1 MVWFV
6 VWFVSL
12 QMSAS
17 LLPDDLSIPYFGLSQ
32 QHNQQIMTIFP
43 HNESNGQT
51 DVDQGKCLYTTY
63 GGKTVEEISQLISSE
78 MVQKSFDVQGSFTRL
93 RKNLELK
100 LQSNLP
106 FNILYLGGSV
116 CVGHGCHLCKS
127 SGNSFQV
134 NEASFHCSWTHRL
147 TRYVEFLIEQIRSK
161 SQSPPSRHSL
171 VSSRYCCKSATSSN
185 MGLDILITKS
195 YHSLLCQLSNSKPAS
210 GDWEPDLIFWD
221 YSVNDLSSRVSLC
234 LLNLSD
240 SLQWFRNRSR
250 RDVFEGL
257 VLKALNLTSAP
268 QLIVFE
274 SLNRRLD
281 LKPSDMKHMDESR
294 EDRTVTS
301 RRYNIPMVNY
311 LSALGLEQAPP
322 LTPYYAQLESDRHP
336 GWPTHMLWSQ
346 LMSEVIVFGLRQSQ
360 SRDSAL
366 PVLLDP
372 ISVNSTKHSLCLQ
385 VRTTRSSPFP
395 SSPLTVSFSC
405 LSIFRDTPL
414 ISTLKTVLSSPTKA
428 RSVTMTRHRRRK
440 SGIGPFVEI

>member
-78 MVQKSFDVQGSFTRL
+78 MVQKSLDVQGSFTRL

-147 TRYVEFLIEQIRSK
+147 TRYVEFLIEHGTGYLDHK
-161 SQSPPSRHSL
+161 ELSL
-171 VSSRYCCKSATSSN
+171 PTLPAEQQQTSFW
-185 MGLDILITKS
+185 GLGARPHLLG
-195 YHSLLCQLSNSKPAS
+195 LLCQ
-210 GDWEPDLIFWD
+210 
-221 YSVNDLSSRVSLC
+221 
-234 LLNLSD
+234 
-240 SLQWFRNRSR
+240 RS
-250 RDVFEGL
+250 
-257 VLKALNLTSAP
+257 
-268 QLIVFE
+268 I
-274 SLNRRLD
+274 
-281 LKPSDMKHMDESR
+281 
-294 EDRTVTS
+294 
-301 RRYNIPMVNY
+301 
-311 LSALGLEQAPP
+311 
-322 LTPYYAQLESDRHP
+322 
-336 GWPTHMLWSQ
+336 
-346 LMSEVIVFGLRQSQ
+346 
-360 SRDSAL
+360 
-366 PVLLDP
+366 
-372 ISVNSTKHSLCLQ
+372 
-385 VRTTRSSPFP
+385 
-395 SSPLTVSFSC
+395 
-405 LSIFRDTPL
+405 
-414 ISTLKTVLSSPTKA
+414 
-428 RSVTMTRHRRRK
+428 
-440 SGIGPFVEI
+440 